1 MIIKH
6 SIFTKIFPNDWHI
19 SALQDLCHN
28 MINLDKEKEGLIQE
42 WAKIRA
48 EQQQELDPLD
58 TKIVK
63 LNQQASALMGEDYS
77 AADTLLAQVEVL
89 ESQKKALAAKHTE
102 VKSQWAQKMASKR
115 TEHLKAAVTLP
126 SQMAEARNAFIGVA
140 EKTTS
145 APAAPKAATED
156 PAITAKR
163 EALLAE
169 VRKCMDAKSEL
180 SAAQSQATK
189 NDDELLATNN
199 LTMDEYIAR
208 KDAREKAFEDIIGK
222 LKDARQ
228 AQKAFLDSVK
238 SAPATAAAA
247 AAAPPSP
254 HVFKVPDV
262 PKTTPRKVM
271 PTFSLGP
278 SMPPAPP
285 ATPAS
290 LGESSISS
298 DPDAG
303 DVTAALKRKEKRLA
317 KQEVAFLNANLKK
330 KKKDQYEQPLFTG
343 ITKIRHPLVVQLIS
357 ECMASNK
364 FNTLTKPVLP
374 RNGDVYI
381 YQCGAKQPVIDL
393 DQQTWKHEG
402 TQIRRNVRTHPGR
415 EFFST
420 YYIKSVDNREEKKY
434 IWSDEANGVQV
445 LFYRLVNVH

>member
-1 MIIKH
+1 M
-6 SIFTKIFPNDWHI
+6 N
-19 SALQDLCHN
+19 
-28 MINLDKEKEGLIQE
+28 NLDKAKEDLSQE
-42 WAKIRA
+42 WAKIR
-48 EQQQELDPLD
+48 EVQQQKIDSLDENL
-58 TKIVK
+58 VQ
-63 LNQQASALMGEDYS
+63 LNEKASGLLGVDEE
-77 AADTLLAQVEVL
+77 AADAIFADSDRL
-89 ESQKKALAAKHTE
+89 ESHKKALQTEHTE
-102 VKSQWAQKMASKR
+102 VNNEWAKRMASKR
-115 TEHLKAAVTLP
+115 SEVYKAIRTCP
-126 SQMAEARNAFIGVA
+126 SQMQAARTVFIDAAETAFATV
-140 EKTTS
+140 
-145 APAAPKAATED
+145 APAAATED
-156 PAITAKR
+156 LEAIN
-163 EALLAE
+163 AE
-169 VRKCMDAKSEL
+169 VKKLISEKNKL
-180 SAAQSQATK
+180 NAANSKEEK
-189 NDDELLATNN
+189 NDLDRLAAGN
-199 LTMDEYIAR
+199 LKQEEIDARRALR
-208 KDAREKAFEDIIGK
+208 KDASEKHEAK
-222 LKDARQ
+222 LLSTKQ
-228 AQKAFLDSVK
+228 AKKAMLERSK
-238 SAPATAAAA
+238 SAAK
-247 AAAPPSP
+247 AAPPPSH
-254 HVFKVPDV
+254 HVFKVPAV
-262 PKTTPRKVM
+262 PITTAPRKAM
-271 PTFSLGP
+271 PTFQIGP
-278 SMPPAPP
+278 SRHPAPSAP
-285 ATPAS
+285 PAS

-330 KKKDQYEQPLFTG
+330 KKKDQYERPLFTG